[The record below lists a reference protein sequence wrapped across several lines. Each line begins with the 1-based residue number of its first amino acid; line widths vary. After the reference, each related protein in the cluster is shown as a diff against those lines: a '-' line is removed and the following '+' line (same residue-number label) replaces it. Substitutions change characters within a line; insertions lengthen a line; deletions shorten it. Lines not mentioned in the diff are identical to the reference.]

1 MKLIVGMLVKN
12 EADRYLSR
20 VIENINLFAD
30 ELVVLDDQSTDHSMD
45 LIKSLSLVPTTI
57 HTNYYGHFSN
67 EIVLRKNLYAQII
80 ERKPDWFMVI
90 DADEVYSGACRKAF
104 DQLMNQGE
112 IDVWGFRL
120 YDLWD
125 EHHYRADA
133 LWQAQEYYTPMLA
146 RNIKDFKAVWRET
159 PQHCGRLPQNVWS
172 LRNSGT
178 DLMKIKH
185 LGWIRVADRLRKY
198 ERYMANDPEGKYGSL
213 EQYKSILDPCP
224 FLVRWVD

>member
-12 EADRYLSR
+12 EAGRYLTK

-30 ELVVLDDQSTDHSMD
+30 ELVVLDDQSTDPSMD
-45 LIKSLSLVPTTI
+45 LIKSLSSIPTFI
-57 HTNYYGHFSN
+57 HPNYYGHFSN
-67 EIVLRKNLYAQII
+67 EIVLRKNLYAKIL

-90 DADEVYSGACRKAF
+90 DADEVYSGARREIF
-104 DQLMNQGE
+104 DQLMEQSE
-112 IDVWGFRL
+112 VDVWGFRL

-125 EHHYRADA
+125 EQHYRADA
-133 LWQAQEYYTPMLA
+133 LWKAHEYYTPMLA
-146 RNIKDFKAVWRET
+146 RYIKDFKPIWRET

-185 LGWIRVADRLRKY
+185 FGWICRADRLRKY
-198 ERYMANDPEGKYGSL
+198 KRYMENDPEGKYGSL
-213 EQYKSILDPCP
+213 EQYKSIVDPCP
-224 FLVRWVD
+224 NLVRWFD

>member
-12 EADRYLSR
+12 EANRYLSR

-30 ELVVLDDQSTDHSMD
+30 ELVVLDDQSTDCSMD
-45 LIKSLSLVPTTI
+45 LIKSLSSIPTII
-57 HTNYYGHFSN
+57 HTNYYGQFSN
-67 EIVLRKNLYAQII
+67 EIVLRKNLFAKIF
-80 ERKPDWFMVI
+80 ERSPDWLMVI
-90 DADEVYSGACRKAF
+90 DADEVYSGASRKAF

-112 IDVWGFRL
+112 FDVWGFRL

-125 EHHYRADA
+125 EDHYRADA
-133 LWQAQEYYTPMLA
+133 LWQAHEYYTPMLM
-146 RNIKDFKAVWRET
+146 RNIKDFNAIWRET

-185 LGWIRVADRLRKY
+185 FGWVQEADRLRKFK
-198 ERYMANDPEGKYGSL
+198 RYMANDPEGKYGSL
-213 EQYKSILDPCP
+213 EQYKSILEPCP
-224 FLVRWVD
+224 LLLSWVD